1 MKKPKILKNK
11 LFIAALILWMISW
24 LTQTTIWMDNE
35 NNNSVLLTNTWFII
49 NIIIGF
55 IIVSIA
61 FVQALKEKCYVYAL
75 LPLMG
80 FIILGITI
88 YVASLI

>member
-35 NNNSVLLTNTWFII
+35 NNNGVLLTN
-49 NIIIGF
+49 
-55 IIVSIA
+55 
-61 FVQALKEKCYVYAL
+61 K
-75 LPLMG
+75 
-80 FIILGITI
+80 
-88 YVASLI
+88 